1 MWGGLTN
8 ALNTATT
15 SLATNAGLQAVV
27 ARNVSNAQN
36 KTGYVSAKVANVV
49 TVYGGAGVIQSV
61 RNLTSAS
68 LFNAMLSG
76 TSSSAAAQ
84 ALSDGVTLLQ
94 KTAADATTT
103 TDSTTAAQSPSTLLQ
118 ALTSALQTYSSS
130 PSNASAA
137 AAVVTAADRLVNG
150 LNDATTVTQNVR
162 KTADQNMATSVGT
175 INTLLTQFQSV
186 NSVIVQ
192 GTASGADITDALDER
207 DTILQSLSKEIG
219 ITTVGNSNGS
229 MSIYTDS
236 GVTLF
241 ETTPRDV
248 SMQAT
253 TAYSASTT
261 GAAVYVDG
269 VPVTGA
275 NAVMPIQSGA
285 LAGYAQLRDTIA
297 PTYQSQL
304 DALAGGLINA
314 FAETN
319 QSTGGQL
326 AGLFTYSGGPALPGS
341 TAIPGLAGDISVS
354 TAVDPAQGG
363 SYNLIRDG
371 GINGAAYVQNTTGA
385 SGYNAALLADI
396 TAISASQT
404 FPSGTAL
411 STANSVKT
419 YASESASWLNAQYQT
434 TSNDATYQATLLSQ
448 ASQALSNATGVNID
462 SQMSMMLEYENSY
475 QASAK
480 LISTINNMFGALLQ
494 AVS

>member
-8 ALNTATT
+8 AMDTATT

-36 KTGYVSAKVANVV
+36 ATGYVSAKVANVV
-49 TVYGGAGVIQSV
+49 TAYGGAGVIQSV
-61 RNLTSAS
+61 KNITNAS
-68 LFNAMLSG
+68 LFNAMILG
-76 TSSSAAAQ
+76 TSSNAAAQ

-94 KTAADATTT
+94 KTVADATTT

-150 LNDATTVTQNVR
+150 LNDAATVTQNVR
-162 KTADQNMATSVGT
+162 KTADQNMVTSVGT
-175 INTLLTQFQSV
+175 INTLLGQFQSV
-186 NSVIVQ
+186 NTVIVQ
-192 GTASGADITDALDER
+192 GTASGADITDALDQR
-207 DTILQSLSKEIG
+207 DTILKSLSKEIG
-219 ITTVGNSNGS
+219 IATVGNPNGS

-241 ETTPRDV
+241 ETTPRAV
-248 SMQAT
+248 TMQAT

-285 LAGYAQLRDTIA
+285 LAGYAQLRDSIA
-297 PTYQSQL
+297 PTYQAQL

-319 QSTGGQL
+319 PSTHTQL
-326 AGLFTYSGGPALPGS
+326 AGLFTYSGGPTLPGS
-341 TAIPGLAGDISVS
+341 TAVPGLAGDISVS

-363 SYNLIRDG
+363 SYSLIRDG
-371 GINGAAYVQNTTGA
+371 GINGASYVQNTSGA
-385 SGYNAALLADI
+385 VGFNSVLLGDI
-396 TAISASQT
+396 TAISATRT

-411 STANSVKT
+411 ATSNSVLT
-419 YASESASWLNAQYQT
+419 YASASSSWVNAQYQT

-448 ASQALSNATGVNID
+448 SSQALSNATGINID
-462 SQMSMMLEYENSY
+462 SQLSMMLEYENSY

-480 LISTINNMFGALLQ
+480 LISTINTMFGALLQ